1 MNGEP
6 DPHWIGNAARA
17 VGREI
22 AAYAAT
28 AWTILRSPRRFA
40 TEWSDGTRA
49 ALNPL
54 AFLLNAL
61 AVLGPWRA
69 LWARLLDPNPPTTPL
84 WFEIGKPVLPVV
96 GNIIGMGVCH
106 ALMRLFGGRRPLRTS
121 LAMAFY
127 ISGGPM
133 FLFGMLASPLT
144 LYAFLHRQSLAVAL
158 ASAFVNI
165 SVFVAFIVYTVI
177 TLRAVHRLSRWR
189 TVVAVLV
196 AWILYGG
203 FWGWLSFVRPALV
216 RSMMSG

>member
-22 AAYAAT
+22 GAYVAT
-28 AWTILRSPRRFA
+28 AWTVIRAPRRFA
-40 TEWSDGTRA
+40 TEWSNGTRV

-84 WFEIGKPVLPVV
+84 WFELGKPVLPVV
-96 GNIIGMGVCH
+96 GNVLGMAVCH
-106 ALMRLFGGRRPLRTS
+106 ALVRLFGGQRPLRTS

-127 ISGGPM
+127 ISGGPLFVLA
-133 FLFGMLASPLT
+133 FLAAPPS
-144 LYAFLHRQSLAVAL
+144 LYAFLHRESMVGFV
-158 ASAFVNI
+158 SAFANLI
-165 SVFVAFIVYTVI
+165 VFVVFIVYTVI

-189 TVVAVLV
+189 VVVAVLV

-203 FWGWLSFVRPALV
+203 FWAWLSFVRPELV